1 MNKRKIFIL
10 ISRFSDN
17 GTRII
22 EPLIGCYY
30 PHTSIGLEEDLNVF
44 YSFVTKG
51 FIVEEI
57 TRYVKPEREPY
68 PCRLYELEVSE
79 AVYNRVK
86 NILENFVENKS
97 IWRYTKL
104 GVALSLLRIPYKR
117 DRYSYFCSQ
126 FVADVLQ
133 TSGAA
138 KLRKKS
144 QHCFSSD
151 IIELPTLKLQFEGD
165 MKTMIRHYGLM
176 PNYA

>member
-17 GTRII
+17 GTRVI

-30 PHTSIGLEEDLNVF
+30 PHTSIGLEEDLNTF

-57 TRYVKPEREPY
+57 TRYVKSEREPY

-79 AVYNRVK
+79 IVYNNIK
-86 NILENFVENKS
+86 DILENFVRNKS

-104 GVALSLLRIPYKR
+104 GIVLGLLHIPYKR

-133 TSGAA
+133 NSGAV
-138 KLRKKS
+138 KLKKRS
-144 QHCFSSD
+144 YHCFSPD
-151 IIELPTLKLQFEGD
+151 LMELPTIKLQFEGN
-165 MKTMIRHYGLM
+165 MKTMIKHYGLM
-176 PNYA
+176 PHCA